1 MAERLR
7 VSTLRLRLSVLAGA
21 LVAMTPSQ
29 AQQLP
34 MTREGLDSAVGQY
47 FAGAD
52 RNGDGRLDRIETAD
66 ALGLA
71 RGLLTARRDPEPF
84 MMEEASDGRV
94 RLSLNANGP
103 LSQGGIA
110 DIVYRAAD
118 RDGDGALSL
127 AEVRAVARAR
137 FDSVDRDHDGILDEK
152 ERAAAEEQMDLAQWL
167 LGRFS

>member
-1 MAERLR
+1 MPTVLI
-7 VSTLRLRLSVLAGA
+7 RLSALAGA
-21 LVAMTPSQ
+21 LVAMAPSQ

-47 FAGAD
+47 FTGAD

-71 RGLLTARRDPEPF
+71 RGLLTARRDVEPF
-84 MMEEASDGRV
+84 LIEEAPDGRV

-103 LSQGGIA
+103 LSQGGIV

-152 ERAAAEEQMDLAQWL
+152 ERAAAEEQMGLAQWL
-167 LGRFS
+167 LGAVS

>member
-1 MAERLR
+1 M
-7 VSTLRLRLSVLAGA
+7 SSLRLRLSAALAG
-21 LVAMTPSQ
+21 VAMMLVGVSAAQ

-52 RNGDGRLDRIETAD
+52 RNGDARLDRAETAD

-71 RGLLTARRDPEPF
+71 RNLLTARRDVEPF
-84 MMEEASDGRV
+84 LLEEAPDGRV

-103 LSQGGIA
+103 LSQGGVA
-110 DIVYRAAD
+110 DLLYRAAD

-127 AEVRAVARAR
+127 TEVRIVARAR
-137 FDSVDRDHDGILDEK
+137 FDAVDRDHDGILDEK
-152 ERAAAEEQMDLAQWL
+152 ERAAAEEQLNAAQWL
-167 LGRFS
+167 FGWVS